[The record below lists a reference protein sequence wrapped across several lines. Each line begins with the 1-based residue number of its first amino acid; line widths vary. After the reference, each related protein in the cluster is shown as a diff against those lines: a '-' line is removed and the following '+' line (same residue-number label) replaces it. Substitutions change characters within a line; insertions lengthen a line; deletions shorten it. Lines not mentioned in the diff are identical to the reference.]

1 MGVRNR
7 PPHTNRRTRSLQRD
21 AHLPQTGTMDAATQ
35 QALVTMLAHGNNQM
49 GS

>member
-21 AHLPQTGTMDAATQ
+21 AHLPQAGTMDAATQ
-35 QALVTMLAHGNNQM
+35 QALVTMLAHGNNQI